1 MAYKPTQQNGG
12 QGGNAFSDD
21 LTQSCRIGTVK
32 IRSATYVDAIEII
45 YVKPDGGTFS
55 GGQHGGNGGTA
66 HSFSLAANETIVRVE
81 GRSGFLIDQ
90 LKFTTN
96 LGKVH
101 GPYGGGGGTVFALSE
116 LQVGGI
122 LGRSATYLDNIG
134 FFTAA
139 SCP

>member
-1 MAYKPTQQNGG
+1 MAYKPTQQYGG
-12 QGGNAFSDD
+12 TGGNAFSDD

-32 IRSATYVDAIEII
+32 IRSGTYVDAIEVV
-45 YVKPDGGTFS
+45 YVKPGGATYS

-66 HSFSLAANETIVRVE
+66 HSFNLAANESIVRVD
-81 GRSGFLIDQ
+81 GRSGKYVDQ

-96 LGKVH
+96 LGNVY
-101 GPYGGGGGTVFALSE
+101 GPYGGGGGNAFALPG

-122 LGRSATYLDNIG
+122 LGRSGTYLDNIG